1 MESDSDYISSSD
13 DDDDDDVFMILNSA
27 IVITSRAIESDSDST
42 ASETK
47 WGGSPKGK
55 AINIPRG
62 FQAAYI
68 MLINHYFS
76 GAQSI
81 YNEVHFERRLGIPR
95 SVVMR
100 LWDACNGVDPF
111 TQKADSVTKRLG
123 I

>member
-1 MESDSDYISSSD
+1 MESYSDSISSSD
-13 DDDDDDVFMILNSA
+13 DDDDDEVVMILKSA
-27 IVITSRAIESDSDST
+27 IVITAHAIESDSDST

-55 AINIPRG
+55 ARNIPRD

-81 YNEVHFERRLGIPR
+81 YNEVQFERRFGMPR
-95 SVVMR
+95 SLVMR
-100 LWDACNGVDPF
+100 LWYACNGIDTF
-111 TQKADSVTKRLG
+111 T
-123 I
+123 

>member
-1 MESDSDYISSSD
+1 MESDSDYISSCD
-13 DDDDDDVFMILNSA
+13 DDDDDDDEGVMILNST
-27 IVITSRAIESDSDST
+27 IVITAHAIESDSDST

-55 AINIPRG
+55 ARNIPRG

-81 YNEVHFERRLGIPR
+81 YNEVKFKRRFGMPH
-95 SVVMR
+95 SVVM
-100 LWDACNGVDPF
+100 
-111 TQKADSVTKRLG
+111 S
-123 I
+123 